1 MQKLLSQFTIIF
13 LKKKGKKMRKYKV
26 VLDHEVSSTYIV
38 DAKDDAD
45 LLNLLKTDKLI
56 EKAESIK
63 KDTTK
68 TIINNWKQIGK
79 NNGITK

>member
-1 MQKLLSQFTIIF
+1 
-13 LKKKGKKMRKYKV
+13 MRKYKI

-45 LLNLLKTDKLI
+45 LLNLWKTDKLYD
-56 EKAESIK
+56 KAERIK

-68 TIINNWKQIGK
+68 TIINNWKQIK
-79 NNGITK
+79 DV

>member
-1 MQKLLSQFTIIF
+1 
-13 LKKKGKKMRKYKV
+13 MRKYKI
-26 VLDHEVSSTYIV
+26 VLDHEVSCTYIV

-56 EKAESIK
+56 EKAERIK

-68 TIINNWKQIGK
+68 TIINNWEQIK
-79 NNGITK
+79 KHA

>member
-1 MQKLLSQFTIIF
+1 
-13 LKKKGKKMRKYKV
+13 MRKYEV

-56 EKAESIK
+56 EKAERIK